1 MLVLS
6 RKKNER
12 INLLGI
18 DVVITVVEI
27 LGNRVRL
34 GISAPPEVEI
44 VRGSSP
50 AHGVIET
57 SKEALRPTPSTTTE

>member
-1 MLVLS
+1 MFVLS

-27 LGNRVRL
+27 LGDRVRL

-44 VRGSSP
+44 VRGELTRTWRHRKKQGGSP
-50 AHGVIET
+50 SDT
-57 SKEALRPTPSTTTE
+57 